1 MNELV
6 VVVDEDD
13 DDDDVGGRW
22 LLTVGRPTFML
33 LFLLKN
39 LRSCHVS
46 MSMSMFCCCS

>member
-6 VVVDEDD
+6 VVVVDE
-13 DDDDVGGRW
+13 DDDVGGRW